1 MIAISGDAKCS
12 SHIFYKIVFNALL
25 INVLESVTFDLTI
38 ASGFLV

>member
-1 MIAISGDAKCS
+1 MIAVRGDAKCS
-12 SHIFYKIVFNALL
+12 SHIYKIVFNALL